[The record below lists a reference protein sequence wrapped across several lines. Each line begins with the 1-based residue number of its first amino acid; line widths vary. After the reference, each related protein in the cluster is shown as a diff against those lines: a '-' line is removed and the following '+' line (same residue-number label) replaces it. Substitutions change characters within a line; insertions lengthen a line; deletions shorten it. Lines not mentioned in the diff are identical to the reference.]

1 MEGCA
6 VNILQKQVYQAY
18 LNAGLSPNQA
28 KIITAEVGRE
38 GSFSPKNLFGVHIDP
53 KNGAANL
60 GMLSWQGERGQALYR
75 DLKSKG
81 LIKGNSIA
89 PTQEALNSMAH
100 FSVNEMRSN
109 KAYSKTAQQFLNNP
123 DIDYQTGAAVLGRNY
138 IRWRYDDPVYKSGHV
153 NRDKFYQAM
162 GGQIKNI
169 GPQPQQPQF
178 TPNFVDLNALGYK
191 AQTQAKSVNNQPE
204 FVDLSQLGYRK
215 AQSDNEPKPQFIDLK
230 TLGYGV

>member
-1 MEGCA
+1 MA
-6 VNILQKQVYQAY
+6 SLLQKQVYQAY

-28 KIITAEVGRE
+28 RIITAEVGRE

-60 GMLSWQGERGQALYR
+60 SMLSWQGNRGQALYQ

-81 LIKGNSIA
+81 LIKGNGIL

-100 FSVNEMRSN
+100 FSVNEMRNN
-109 KAYSKTAQQFLNNP
+109 KAYSKTAQTFLNNP
-123 DIDYQTGAAVLGRNY
+123 DIDYQTGAAVLGRDY

-162 GGQIKNI
+162 GGVVGQQSQQEYKPEYV
-169 GPQPQQPQF
+169 PQNLLQ
-178 TPNFVDLNALGYK
+178 AKSGYK
-191 AQTQAKSVNNQPE
+191 AEYVPKDNLTQEGYQPE
-204 FVDLSQLGYRK
+204 YVPQQL
-215 AQSDNEPKPQFIDLK
+215 
-230 TLGYGV
+230 LGG

>member
-1 MEGCA
+1 MA
-6 VNILQKQVYQAY
+6 SLLQKQVYQAY

-28 KIITAEVGRE
+28 RIITAEVGRE

-60 GMLSWQGERGQALYR
+60 GMLSWQGNRGQALYQ

-81 LIKGNSIA
+81 LIKGNGIL

-109 KAYSKTAQQFLNNP
+109 KAYSKTAQTFLNNP

-138 IRWRYDDPVYKSGHV
+138 IRWRYDDPEYKSGHM
-153 NRDKFYQAM
+153 NRDKFYQAL
-162 GGQIKNI
+162 GGVVGQ
-169 GPQPQQPQF
+169 QQQPTQKQF
-178 TPNFVDLNALGYK
+178 SPNLVDLNALGYK
-191 AQTQAKSVNNQPE
+191 PQITEQFQPS
-204 FVDLSQLGYRK
+204 FVDLNKLGYQEK
-215 AQSDNEPKPQFIDLK
+215 SNQEFQPKFIDLNA
-230 TLGYGV
+230 LGYKG

>member
-1 MEGCA
+1 MA
-6 VNILQKQVYQAY
+6 SLLQKQVYQAY

-28 KIITAEVGRE
+28 RIITAEVGRE

-60 GMLSWQGERGQALYR
+60 GMLSWQGNRGQALYQ

-81 LIKGNSIA
+81 LIKGNGIL

-109 KAYSKTAQQFLNNP
+109 KAYSKTAQTFLNNP

-138 IRWRYDDPVYKSGHV
+138 IRWRYDDPEYKSGHM

-162 GGQIKNI
+162 GGEVGQ
-169 GPQPQQPQF
+169 PQPSQRFLTQDQIAKRLPKMSNLNQSSRFLSQDQISNVLPQF
-178 TPNFVDLNALGYK
+178 NQRQESQSNRFLNQDQISQVLP
-191 AQTQAKSVNNQPE
+191 Q
-204 FVDLSQLGYRK
+204 LSK
-215 AQSDNEPKPQFIDLK
+215 EA
-230 TLGYGV
+230 